1 MRHLLFRLAL
11 GGLLPSLLLS
21 AVPVAAEDS
30 RPNILWLVAEDI
42 NPHLGCYG
50 DTNAVTPNLDRF
62 AAGSLR
68 YKNCWST
75 APVCAPA
82 RTALITGVYPTRL
95 GAEHM
100 RSLVRIPSFIRLYP
114 ELLREAGYYCSN
126 NNKEDYN
133 VQSAGKVWDESSN
146 RAHWRNRKPGQPFF
160 AVFNFNA
167 THESQIRRRP
177 HRLEHDPAKVRV
189 PAYHPDTAE
198 VRHDWAQYYDNLT
211 EMDRLVAQRL
221 EELEAAG
228 LAEDTVVFFYGDNGS
243 GMPRSKRWPYNSGLN
258 VPLIVRVPARFRH
271 LAPPEYQPGAAS
283 GRLVGFVDFAPT
295 LLSLVGVKPPEWMQ
309 GQAFMGRF
317 PAPAPKYLF
326 GFRGRMDERC
336 DLVRSARNERFVY
349 IRNYLPHLV
358 YGQHIDYM
366 FQTPTTRVWKQL
378 FDEGK
383 LQPPQTCFW
392 QTKPPE
398 ELYDLQADPDEVRNL
413 ADSPAHE
420 GVLRELRGALREHL
434 LDIRDTGFLTE
445 AERHRRLQGRT
456 AYELAARPGDYPLER
471 ILATAELAASFEQAG
486 VPRLR
491 EALGDS
497 DSGVRYWAV
506 MGLLIR
512 GSNTVAAAVRDLRP
526 RLEDSSP
533 SVRVAAAQALG
544 LYGTGEDLG
553 AALRALEQ
561 LAPPDKNGAFV
572 SLEALA
578 AIEALG
584 EKARPLYPILRA
596 MPSEDP
602 NTVERSR
609 TYTGRLLAHLLGTD
623 AGEGGGVPARNQA
636 APKINQ

>member
-228 LAEDTVVFFYGDNGS
+228 LA
-243 GMPRSKRWPYNSGLN
+243 
-258 VPLIVRVPARFRH
+258 
-271 LAPPEYQPGAAS
+271 
-283 GRLVGFVDFAPT
+283 
-295 LLSLVGVKPPEWMQ
+295 
-309 GQAFMGRF
+309 
-317 PAPAPKYLF
+317 
-326 GFRGRMDERC
+326 
-336 DLVRSARNERFVY
+336 
-349 IRNYLPHLV
+349 
-358 YGQHIDYM
+358 
-366 FQTPTTRVWKQL
+366 
-378 FDEGK
+378 
-383 LQPPQTCFW
+383 
-392 QTKPPE
+392 
-398 ELYDLQADPDEVRNL
+398 
-413 ADSPAHE
+413 
-420 GVLRELRGALREHL
+420 
-434 LDIRDTGFLTE
+434 
-445 AERHRRLQGRT
+445 
-456 AYELAARPGDYPLER
+456 
-471 ILATAELAASFEQAG
+471 
-486 VPRLR
+486 
-491 EALGDS
+491 
-497 DSGVRYWAV
+497 
-506 MGLLIR
+506 
-512 GSNTVAAAVRDLRP
+512 
-526 RLEDSSP
+526 
-533 SVRVAAAQALG
+533 
-544 LYGTGEDLG
+544 
-553 AALRALEQ
+553 
-561 LAPPDKNGAFV
+561 
-572 SLEALA
+572 
-578 AIEALG
+578 
-584 EKARPLYPILRA
+584 
-596 MPSEDP
+596 
-602 NTVERSR
+602 
-609 TYTGRLLAHLLGTD
+609 
-623 AGEGGGVPARNQA
+623 
-636 APKINQ
+636 